1 MAHKK
6 AGGSTAL
13 GRDSQAKRLGIKVF
27 GGQLVKNGG
36 IIVRQRGTR
45 FNPGD
50 HVMIGSDDT
59 IFSTSAGIV
68 QFKKKKE
75 NGFTGRK
82 KEKVVVNVIPKK

>member
-13 GRDSQAKRLGIKVF
+13 GRDSHAQRLGLKVF
-27 GGQLVKNGG
+27 GGQLVKEGG

-45 FNPGD
+45 FFPGTN
-50 HVMIGSDDT
+50 VMVGADDT
-59 IFSTSAGIV
+59 LFSTSAGVI

-82 KEKVVVNVIPKK
+82 KEKTIVSVIPRK

>member
-13 GRDSQAKRLGIKVF
+13 GRDSQSKRLGIKVF

-45 FNPGD
+45 FNPGNN
-50 HVMIGSDDT
+50 VMAGTDDT
-59 IFSTSAGIV
+59 LFATSSGTV

-75 NGFTGRK
+75 NGFTGKK
-82 KEKVVVNVIPKK
+82 KEKVTINVIPK